1 MSPTVSGN
9 YLQAAPCA
17 QPNFLEE
24 KYAHVLNFSTP
35 FILTFIMTK
44 LLNIMPKD
52 GMINGTIT
60 DLENEILGILRK
72 NKTASISEVAEICK
86 KSPRTISRA
95 IASLKSKKLIER
107 VGSNKA
113 GIWKVK

>member
-1 MSPTVSGN
+1 MR
-9 YLQAAPCA
+9 AAPCA
-17 QPNFLEE
+17 QPNFLKK
-24 KYAHVLNFSTP
+24 KYAYVLNFTAP

-60 DLENEILGILRK
+60 DLKNEILGILRK
-72 NKTASISEVAEICK
+72 NKTASIPEVAGICK
-86 KSPRTISRA
+86 KSSRTISRA